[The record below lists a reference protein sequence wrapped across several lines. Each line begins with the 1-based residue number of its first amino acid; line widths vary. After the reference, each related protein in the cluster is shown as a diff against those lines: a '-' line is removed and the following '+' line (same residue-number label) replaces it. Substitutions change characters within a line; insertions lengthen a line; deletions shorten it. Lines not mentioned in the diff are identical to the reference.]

1 MLALAAGA
9 VVMLS
14 ATAHAQLL
22 KNMNNTNFSG
32 PYACRGAGVV
42 DGSSVSYEF
51 VFAPTGYGIF
61 TGGSLV
67 FQDPVEVQECT
78 LDVAHS
84 GYQVIADGEGIWEI
98 SWNCDYAEFA
108 DVGYFNGALPPT
120 PTGHFEEIRF
130 ANQLSELGE
139 TWALPSI
146 IVAGSGNCH
155 RQLP

>member
-22 KNMNNTNFSG
+22 KNMNNSNFSG
-32 PYACRGAGVV
+32 PYACRGAGEL
-42 DGSSVSYEF
+42 DGFSVSYEF

-67 FQDPVEVQECT
+67 FEDAGGQLKCT
-78 LDVAHS
+78 LNIASS

-98 SWNCDYAEFA
+98 VWNCDDSELD

-130 ANQLSELGE
+130 ADGLSQPQLRSQLGF
-139 TWALPSI
+139 AV
-146 IVAGSGNCH
+146 VAGGGNCH